1 MKTIL
6 AELHPMATQ
15 GHALEMGKV
24 FESVV
29 QRILETA
36 RQFRSQFK
44 NVWLWDDYP
53 DRGGG
58 SIIVFPAPTV
68 YHCRRRHDAEVP

>member
-6 AELHPMATQ
+6 AELDRMAAQ

-44 NVWLWDDYP
+44 NVWLGDDHP

-58 SIIVFPAPTV
+58 SIIVFTAPTV
-68 YHCRRRHDAEVP
+68 YHCRRRHSAEVS